1 MVRGIIFRLVA
12 WYSHGRTVYVIPN
25 LFINRQNLEL
35 MYLLVGLS
43 VPLSAVAKYRMSE
56 VHVEENALGEVF
68 LIEEPVTA

>member
-1 MVRGIIFRLVA
+1 
-12 WYSHGRTVYVIPN
+12 
-25 LFINRQNLEL
+25 